1 MRADQQPEF
10 TQIDLEMS
18 FINREDIYEVI
29 EGLVKAVWKE
39 VRGVEVPTPFPRVT
53 FAEAMNT
60 YGTDKPDRRYGLKL
74 ADFTETFRNSSFK
87 VFSRRWRRGAW

>member
-1 MRADQQPEF
+1 MVAGAEKYFQIARCFRDEDLRADRQPEF

-18 FINREDIYEVI
+18 FITREDIYAVI

-60 YGTDKPDRRYGLKL
+60 YGTDKPDRRYGL
-74 ADFTETFRNSSFK
+74 S
-87 VFSRRWRRGAW
+87 